1 MVFVLVIGAACLV
14 VCLQLAAWQVAQ
26 LLLLPL
32 LQLLLLTVVC
42 RLLLTTVCRWLLI
55 GVCMWL
61 LIMMF
66 WLLLIM
72 VCRLLLNMICRL
84 LSPSDGLLPI
94 ADAAPRVPPCT
105 LPWPETLL
113 RPHTCLPHT
122 CLTPPPPG
130 LQPSRRRRCRMQH
143 RVSAPTRLPS
153 LPPPIPTQPSAGG
166 ARRKGAAGFTAQASG
181 GGLRPAAGRGAASEL
196 EGTAAV
202 CAAAA

>member
-1 MVFVLVIGAACLV
+1 MVLILVIGAACLV
-14 VCLQLAAWQVAQ
+14 VRLQLAGWQVAH

-32 LQLLLLTVVC
+32 LLLLLLTVVY
-42 RLLLTTVCRWLLI
+42 RLLLSAACRW
-55 GVCMWL
+55 
-61 LIMMF
+61 
-66 WLLLIM
+66 LLIM
-72 VCRLLLNMICRL
+72 VCRLL
-84 LSPSDGLLPI
+84 SPSGGLLPI
-94 ADAAPRVPPCT
+94 ADAARRVPPCT

-166 ARRKGAAGFTAQASG
+166 ARRKGTAGFTAQASG
-181 GGLRPAAGRGAASEL
+181 GGLCPAARRGATSEL
-196 EGTAAV
+196 EGASPIG
-202 CAAAA
+202 AAAS